1 MGNFQEASSIW
12 KDQAQRENALLL
24 TKRGALNGMGLVML
38 TWKLQS
44 FKTPVFT
51 EMQNKYKI
59 AI

>member
-12 KDQAQRENALLL
+12 KDQAERENALLL
-24 TKRGALNGMGLVML
+24 TKREALNRMGLVML

-44 FKTPVFT
+44 FKTPIFT
-51 EMQNKYKI
+51 EIQNEYKI